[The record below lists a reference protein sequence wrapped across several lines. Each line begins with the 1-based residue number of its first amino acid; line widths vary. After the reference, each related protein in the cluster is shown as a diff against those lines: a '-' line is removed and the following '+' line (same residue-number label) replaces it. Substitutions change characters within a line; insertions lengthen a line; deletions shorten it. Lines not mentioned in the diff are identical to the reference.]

1 MVVPEAGPAR
11 SFFVWKIGSQWRAV
25 GISLG
30 LGRETLEAIADD
42 YRKSDDKANDKAN
55 AVLSEVSRLK
65 GRITCRALLTAIG
78 HAGLTRQVEAFP
90 QIIDHLERDPS
101 LLARLK
107 ADPALL
113 DRPIENGL

>member
-1 MVVPEAGPAR
+1 MAVPEAGPAR
-11 SFFVWKIGSQWRAV
+11 SFFEWKIGSQWRNV

-30 LGRETLEAIADD
+30 LGRETLEAIDDD
-42 YRKSDDKANDKAN
+42 YRKSDDKAS

-65 GRITCRALLTAIG
+65 GRITCRTLLTAIG

-90 QIIDHLERDPS
+90 QIIEHLQRDPS

-107 ADPALL
+107 ADSTLL